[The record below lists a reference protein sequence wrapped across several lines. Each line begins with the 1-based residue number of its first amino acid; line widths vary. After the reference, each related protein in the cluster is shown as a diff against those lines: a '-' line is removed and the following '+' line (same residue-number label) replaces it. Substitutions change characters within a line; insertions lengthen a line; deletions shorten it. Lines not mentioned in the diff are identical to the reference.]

1 MSNINR
7 LLAEPAVQQADIIF
21 AVGGGKAI
29 DTAKTTADLAHK
41 EAFSFPTICSN
52 CSAATA
58 IAVVYHDNGSFSHY
72 HYPACP
78 THIFINPQIVAEAPA
93 EYFWAGIGDA
103 LSKQCEVE
111 YASSGKELSHTA
123 QLGVALAKACTEPLI
138 TYGPQGLEDVRNN
151 VESPAVE
158 EIALDIIISTGYVSN
173 LTNQP
178 TFYYNSSIAH
188 AFYNASTSIARPGTY
203 LHGQV
208 VSFGVLVLHAFTG
221 NEAELDRIARF
232 NCSIGLPV
240 TLEEI
245 GLTEQDLP
253 EIAQAATQTNEWK
266 NLPYPTSV
274 DQFVEAIRKADA
286 YGRMILGK

>member
-1 MSNINR
+1 MATTMDMSDYTVGTDCYDQLPAILKTRRAHAVTLIGGERALRCAEPGIRSALAGSDVEVLGSFVYGKECTMSNINR

-58 IAVVYHDNGSFSHY
+58 IAVVYHDDGSFSHY

-78 THIFINPQIVAEAPA
+78 THIFINPQIIAEAPA

-123 QLGVALAKACTEPLI
+123 
-138 TYGPQGLEDVRNN
+138 
-151 VESPAVE
+151 
-158 EIALDIIISTGYVSN
+158 
-173 LTNQP
+173 
-178 TFYYNSSIAH
+178 
-188 AFYNASTSIARPGTY
+188 
-203 LHGQV
+203 
-208 VSFGVLVLHAFTG
+208 
-221 NEAELDRIARF
+221 
-232 NCSIGLPV
+232 
-240 TLEEI
+240 
-245 GLTEQDLP
+245 
-253 EIAQAATQTNEWK
+253 
-266 NLPYPTSV
+266 
-274 DQFVEAIRKADA
+274 
-286 YGRMILGK
+286 